1 MIYHGISQ
9 IIRLYLFN
17 NLFFYLKLTIFRFS
31 IIYWNDTHTE
41 QKKGCLSNF
50 LEFLEFSYMN
60 VFMIFRKNEKRKT
73 DCFQFIKQ
81 FAFNFIYS
89 RNNKLILLKTL
100 HKTLMEPNHH
110 FGNVNWVQFK
120 IFFYKK
126 DSMCTYLI
134 YIEHIWLFW
143 FLARSLKYSEPS

>member
-1 MIYHGISQ
+1 M
-9 IIRLYLFN
+9 FN

-60 VFMIFRKNEKRKT
+60 VFMIFRKNEKRKKT
-73 DCFQFIKQ
+73 IV
-81 FAFNFIYS
+81 ASLLYNLPSISSSS
-89 RNNKLILLKTL
+89 RNNELILLKTL

-126 DSMCTYLI
+126 DSMCTYFI
-134 YIEHIWLFW
+134 YIEHIWLCW
-143 FLARSLKYSEPS
+143 FLPRSLKYSDPSNQLVDVSNIYIS